1 MLVTIPRISPRAAVA
16 GGVGGAEAV
25 GVGVGVAAGAGAA
38 GVGVAVGVKLG
49 VGVAVGEAVA
59 VEAAVAV
66 ELDVSYTDE
75 RRQCILA
82 TKKVILANTNIATHT
97 RNLVDVGKPAIFHM
111 GVFPPDPNMR
121 ICVCVYVCDVG

>member
-1 MLVTIPRISPRAAVA
+1 MGVA
-16 GGVGGAEAV
+16 GAAT
-25 GVGVGVAAGAGAA
+25 VAIAA
-38 GVGVAVGVKLG
+38 GVGVA
-49 VGVAVGEAVA
+49 VAVGEAVA

-121 ICVCVYVCDVG
+121 ICVYVCVMSGDSGEFDVW

>member
-1 MLVTIPRISPRAAVA
+1 M
-16 GGVGGAEAV
+16 GGAEAV

-38 GVGVAVGVKLG
+38 GVGVAVGVELG

-75 RRQCILA
+75 RRQC
-82 TKKVILANTNIATHT
+82 ILANTNIATHT

-121 ICVCVYVCDVG
+121 ICVYVCMCVCDVG